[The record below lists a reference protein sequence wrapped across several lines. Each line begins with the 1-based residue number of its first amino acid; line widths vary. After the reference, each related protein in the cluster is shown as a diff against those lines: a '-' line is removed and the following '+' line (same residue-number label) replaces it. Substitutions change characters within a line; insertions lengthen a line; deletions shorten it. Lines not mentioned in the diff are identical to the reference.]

1 MDGLTIGKLFVDS
14 RLRQPGGESHDFV
27 IELPETI
34 EFPPGTHVLC
44 SEALIPTSFNTVDDR
59 SNRLYLG
66 ENAAGAASFRY
77 IELGPQPHDSESLR
91 LALQNALNASRPAGL
106 GTYTV
111 TRSSSAGATLT
122 AAIGSAAYRYYTV
135 ALSSGAF
142 LVFPRQTL
150 ANLSWYA
157 NVWLANGGPTYD
169 PKDLRIT
176 EVVSFDTPSYQSS
189 HQSRYIDLRGR
200 HTLFICSS
208 LVNNDAV
215 SVNGLRGVVAKV
227 AVSEAYGGLINF
239 QHGGN
244 PYDLTSMR
252 DTSVRRIRFWI
263 ADAFGDV
270 VNLRGGEWSATLIFA
285 RN

>member
-1 MDGLTIGKLFVDS
+1 M
-14 RLRQPGGESHDFV
+14 
-27 IELPETI
+27 
-34 EFPPGTHVLC
+34 
-44 SEALIPTSFNTVDDR
+44 
-59 SNRLYLG
+59 
-66 ENAAGAASFRY
+66 
-77 IELGPQPHDSESLR
+77 
-91 LALQNALNASRPAGL
+91 
-106 GTYTV
+106 
-111 TRSSSAGATLT
+111 
-122 AAIGSAAYRYYTV
+122 
-135 ALSSGAF
+135 
-142 LVFPRQTL
+142 FPRQTL
-150 ANLSWYA
+150 ANKSWYE

-176 EVVSFDTPSYQSS
+176 EVVSFDTPSFQSS

-244 PYDLTSMR
+244 PYDLTSLR

-270 VNLRGGEWSATLIFA
+270 VNLRGGEWSATLIFC
-285 RN
+285 RH

>member
-1 MDGLTIGKLFVDS
+1 MDGLTTRKLFVDS

-91 LALQNALNASRPAGL
+91 LALQNALNANRPAGL

-111 TRSSSAGATLT
+111 TRSSSAGATST
-122 AAIGSAAYRYYTV
+122 AAIGSAAYRYFTV
-135 ALSSGAF
+135 TLSSGAF

-150 ANLSWYA
+150 ANKSWYE

-169 PKDLRIT
+169 PKDLRIWRSSAST
-176 EVVSFDTPSYQSS
+176 VRPSRAATRAATSTCGGAT
-189 HQSRYIDLRGR
+189 R
-200 HTLFICSS
+200 CSS
-208 LVNNDAV
+208 AAV
-215 SVNGLRGVVAKV
+215 SNCGGATRCSSA
-227 AVSEAYGGLINF
+227 AVS
-239 QHGGN
+239 
-244 PYDLTSMR
+244 
-252 DTSVRRIRFWI
+252 
-263 ADAFGDV
+263 
-270 VNLRGGEWSATLIFA
+270 
-285 RN
+285 